1 MDKKKIFIFLISLL
15 VLLSLVSFS
24 FAAEEGEKVANW
36 VSSLVKWI
44 VRLAG
49 LISFLALLY
58 GGGLYLFSAGS
69 VNAIKRARQQV
80 IAGIGGLIIITT
92 SYLVLQTINP
102 QILGGIS
109 PTTPPENSFR
119 NPSRNQNLGQE
130 HQLL

>member
-1 MDKKKIFIFLISLL
+1 MDKKKILLFLISFL

-24 FAAEEGEKVANW
+24 FAAEEGEKVASW
-36 VSSLVKWI
+36 VSGLVKWTI
-44 VRLAG
+44 RLAG

-69 VNAIKRARQQV
+69 VDAIKRARHQV

-109 PTTPPENSFR
+109 PTTPPDITDVSPPGTKFLSEPF
-119 NPSRNQNLGQE
+119 
-130 HQLL
+130 